1 MGIIRGF
8 ISNYITFQGVA
19 RLRES
24 LKTAQEHPD
33 GGKIVLRETLNS
45 ARLLTRI
52 TPLLYEDVEWIG
64 FYHSKIPSES
74 GEGVET
80 KTLAEDIV
88 EVGMYPLTLIG

>member
-1 MGIIRGF
+1 M
-8 ISNYITFQGVA
+8 TFPGVA